1 LHLAASR
8 RKPEYPSKRKLS
20 ENIPLGGD
28 MADRAWFYASEGKQQ
43 GPYPEQQFRDL
54 IARGTVTGETLV
66 WSEGLSGW
74 QRAGDI
80 PGLVAGAGGPPGMP
94 RSGAVA
100 AGGMQTGSLSSEFST
115 FGLFGRVL
123 LMIIGLFLIIP
134 APWVVTIL
142 YRWVVERLRVP
153 GRPNLAFT
161 GQPLDI
167 WWVFMLTGLLG
178 YAGFVDIWWLPIA
191 LIPVNGFLAWMSIR
205 WIAAN
210 ISSDGQKLPITF
222 AGSPWG
228 YIGWFVLLYVSVI
241 TIIGWA
247 WVTTAWMRWICRNI
261 SGTRRTVVFNG
272 SGWGVLWRTVL
283 FVLACIPIIP
293 IPWVMAWLSRW
304 YIAQFAVVEHTS

>member
-1 LHLAASR
+1 
-8 RKPEYPSKRKLS
+8 
-20 ENIPLGGD
+20 
-28 MADRAWFYASEGKQQ
+28 MAERTWFYASEGKQQ
-43 GPYPEQQFRDL
+43 GPYPEQQFRDM
-54 IARGTVTGETLV
+54 IARGAVSGETLV

-80 PGLVAGAGGPPGMP
+80 PGLIAGGPPAVGRP
-94 RSGAVA
+94 GAVA
-100 AGGMQTGSLSSEFST
+100 AGGMQAGGALSSEFST

-123 LMIIGLFLIIP
+123 LMFVGLLLVIP
-134 APWVVTIL
+134 APWVATIL

-167 WWVFMLTGLLG
+167 WWVFMLTGLLF
-178 YAGFVDIWWLPIA
+178 YASLVESSWLPIVV
-191 LIPVNGFLAWMSIR
+191 LPVNAFLGWLTIK

-210 ISSDGQKLPITF
+210 IGSDGQKLPVTF
-222 AGSPWG
+222 EGSPWG
-228 YIGWFVLLYVSVI
+228 YIGWYVLLVVSGI

-247 WVTTAWMRWICRNI
+247 WVTTALMRWICRNI

-272 SGWGVLWRTVL
+272 SGWGVLWRTFL

-293 IPWVMAWLSRW
+293 IPWVMAWLARW
-304 YIAQFAVVEHTS
+304 YVSQFAVVERTS